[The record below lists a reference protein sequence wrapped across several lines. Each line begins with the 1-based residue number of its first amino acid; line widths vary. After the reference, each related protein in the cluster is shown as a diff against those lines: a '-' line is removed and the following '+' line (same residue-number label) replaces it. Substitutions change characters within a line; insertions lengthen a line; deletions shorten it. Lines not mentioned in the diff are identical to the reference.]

1 MVFEVVS
8 RKAFAVLASYDM
20 ADLARELGLGPTLW
34 VYDVSRMPGGVL
46 FMAAAGYA
54 LLRGVHIRADFLY
67 RNWSPRTQATL
78 DAALYLAFYFRA
90 NMATYPDIARGI
102 EESGILQLVSPTADN
117 VWGYFLE
124 LQIWVCLIL
133 CVVVGAGLVAEDRRT
148 NALEMYLSRP
158 LSVWQYVLGKLGI
171 IGFFLALITVLP
183 VCLLIVV
190 QAFLVGFEPGQTAE
204 LAGLFWRSIVAGAV
218 FVAFLSVL
226 VTAASALSKR
236 ARNASILWVG
246 FLVMVEGLLRG
257 NLQEAFLDP
266 EVHLV
271 SLHCNLARCMA
282 WILDNQVELAQYPDV
297 PVAWSAGILGGW
309 TLLCLT
315 VVLRRV
321 RPVEIVA

>member
-1 MVFEVVS
+1 MVVHD
-8 RKAFAVLASYDM
+8 RSY
-20 ADLARELGLGPTLW
+20 ARWDGDRDKP
-34 VYDVSRMPGGVL
+34 V
-46 FMAAAGYA
+46 
-54 LLRGVHIRADFLY
+54 RGVWVIMDRGVSTGLAAIFKRKIFGQLLSFWAFGPFLF
-67 RNWSPRTQATL
+67 AL
-78 DAALYLAFYFRA
+78 GALYLAFYFRA
-90 NMATYPDIARGI
+90 NVATYPEIAQGI
-102 EESGILQLVSPTADN
+102 EQSGILQLVSPTADN

-171 IGFFLALITVLP
+171 IGFFLTLITVLP
-183 VCLLIVV
+183 VCLLILV

-204 LAGLFWRSIVAGAV
+204 LAGLFWRSIVAGTV

-257 NLQEAFLDP
+257 NLQEAFLNP

-271 SLHCNLARCMA
+271 SLHFNLSRCMA
-282 WILDNQVELAQYPDV
+282 WILDNQVELARYPDM

-309 TLLCLT
+309 TLLCLA